1 MRFRARTF
9 IRESLTMNHTPRCQ
23 MIPLA
28 GHQVSFQI
36 DDREVLRW
44 NAGTDYPRPF
54 FFPVVAPSG
63 ALLTRMGHPGA
74 PDHDHHQSIW
84 FAHHKVTGIDFWGNA
99 SGAVIRQQQW
109 LAYDDGEDFC
119 RMAVDLGWFDGH
131 DPAPLL
137 RQELIC
143 EVRPLAESNEFTV
156 ELQSRFV
163 PVSASLE
170 FGQTNFG
177 FLAVRVTKSISAVF
191 GGGVLIGSEGTQ
203 TERDLFEKSAR
214 WISYSGETGR
224 HYTRIEGIT
233 YFDHPSNPG
242 QPTGWHVRD
251 DGWLCASPCMKAAI
265 TTTKEAPM
273 TLRYLLHVHSG
284 AVQQDRADSIHAEFA
299 ARKPLSLAKG
309 TQPHTRWQVVRE
321 S

>member
-1 MRFRARTF
+1 
-9 IRESLTMNHTPRCQ
+9 MNPIPRCQ
-23 MIPLA
+23 IIPLA
-28 GHQVSFQI
+28 THQVSFQI
-36 DDREVLRW
+36 ENREVLRW

-99 SGAVIRQQQW
+99 SGAMIRQLQW
-109 LAYDDGEDFC
+109 LAYDDGEDAC
-119 RMAVDLGWFDGH
+119 CMAVELGWIDGH

-143 EVRPLAESNEFTV
+143 EVRPLNETNEFTI
-156 ELQSRFV
+156 ELQSRFM
-163 PVSASLE
+163 PMSTSLE

-177 FLAVRVTKSISAVF
+177 FLAVRVAKSVSAVF

-203 TERDLFEKSAR
+203 SERNLFEKSAR
-214 WISYSGETGR
+214 WISYSGETSR
-224 HYTRIEGIT
+224 HFTRIEGIT

-251 DGWLCASPCMKAAI
+251 DGWLCASPCMKDAI
-265 TTTKEAPM
+265 TTTKEAPL

-284 AVQQDRADSIHAEFA
+284 AVRQDRADSIHSEFA
-299 ARKPLSLAKG
+299 VRKPLSVIKG
-309 TQPHTRWQVVRE
+309 TLPHTRWQVMRE
-321 S
+321 SYTPRGRK